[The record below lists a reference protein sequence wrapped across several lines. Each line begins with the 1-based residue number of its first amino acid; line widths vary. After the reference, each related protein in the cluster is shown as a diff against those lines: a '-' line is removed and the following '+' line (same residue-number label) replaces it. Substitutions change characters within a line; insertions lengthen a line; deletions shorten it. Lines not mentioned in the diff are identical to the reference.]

1 MKLLRLLTILELG
14 RLRSARGR
22 IWLDVLAIFGFA
34 FATVTLLGLTAA
46 IHMFTRRV
54 DNPPETVTS
63 WFDSPADL
71 TNFMEN
77 YAVAAILAFVLM
89 LLPALALV
97 SSSASMVARS
107 RGDTL
112 RQLRLIGMSRTRAAS
127 ITLIEVGF
135 QAIIGMVFG
144 SILFFSALPLW
155 ELLSFHDQP
164 VSASEIVLP
173 LGAWL
178 TVYQVI
184 LFVTLP
190 SAVLSLSNLK
200 LVRRLAVDRGPER
213 LVSLR
218 GTFLGLIL
226 LGLISVLV
234 YHMEGLHSALEV
246 TVLVVIIGVFFI
258 IIGPLLVVGLGYIER
273 LSKNPV
279 CLLAGSHH
287 ISSPRETWNAVAPV
301 SVLMLAAIVFSAGT
315 SSFST
320 ETISPTAEFVFRHDL
335 FIGFNVTIIA
345 ALFVGAVA
353 TALSQ
358 GASILNRQAEAESLL
373 VMGIP
378 IRVVHRARLMETV
391 APLVVMMLIGL
402 TSGVILSW
410 ADLPSITWGWDI
422 IFGVI
427 FVFGFA
433 VFLSVVLNRLLHPL
447 QLSVLREDARSHI
460 QVT

>member
-46 IHMFTRRV
+46 LHMFDGRV
-54 DNPPETVTS
+54 NNPPETVVS
-63 WFDSPADL
+63 WFDTPEEVTS
-71 TNFMEN
+71 FMEN

-127 ITLIEVGF
+127 IILLEVSF
-135 QAIIGMVFG
+135 QAIIGMTFG

-164 VSASEIVLP
+164 VSASEIVIP
-173 LGAWL
+173 AGYWL
-178 TVYQVI
+178 SVYQII
-184 LFVTLP
+184 LLVTLP
-190 SAVLSLSNLK
+190 SAILSLSNLK
-200 LVRRLAVDRGPER
+200 LVRRLGTDRGPER
-213 LVSLR
+213 LISLR
-218 GTFLGLIL
+218 GMLFALALI
-226 LGLISVLV
+226 GFISVLV
-234 YHMEGLHSALEV
+234 YRVEGLHSALNI
-246 TVLVVIIGVFFI
+246 TLLVILIGTIFFI
-258 IIGPLLVVGLGYIER
+258 VGPLLVVGLGYVER
-273 LSKNPV
+273 LTRNPV

-301 SVLMLAAIVFSAGT
+301 SVLMLAAIVFSAD
-315 SSFST
+315 SSFFIVGT
-320 ETISPTAEFVFRHDL
+320 PPPPADFVFRHDI
-335 FIGFNVTIIA
+335 FIGINVTIIA

-353 TALSQ
+353 TALAQ
-358 GASILNRQAEAESLL
+358 GASILNRQTEAESLL
-373 VMGIP
+373 IMGIP
-378 IRVVHRARLMETV
+378 MRVVHRARLMETV
-391 APLVVMMLIGL
+391 APLIVMMLIGL
-402 TSGVILSW
+402 ILGVILSW
-410 ADLPSITWGWDI
+410 ADLPTITWGWDI

-433 VFLSVVLNRLLHPL
+433 VFLSFVLNRLLHPL
-447 QLSVLREDARSHI
+447 QLSVLREDTRSHT

>member
-46 IHMFTRRV
+46 LHMFEGRI
-54 DNPPETVTS
+54 DNPPETVLS
-63 WFDSPADL
+63 WFDTPEDVTL
-71 TNFMEN
+71 FMEN
-77 YAVAAILAFVLM
+77 YAIAAILALVLM

-127 ITLIEVGF
+127 IILLEVSF
-135 QAIIGMVFG
+135 QSIIGMAFG

-164 VSASEIVLP
+164 VSASEIVIP
-173 LGAWL
+173 AGYWIS
-178 TVYQVI
+178 VYQII
-184 LFVTLP
+184 LLVTLP

-200 LVRRLAVDRGPER
+200 LVRRLSAERGPER
-213 LVSLR
+213 LISLR
-218 GTFLGLIL
+218 GVLFALAL
-226 LGLISVLV
+226 LGFISVLV
-234 YHMEGLHSALEV
+234 YRVEGLHSALNI
-246 TVLVVIIGVFFI
+246 TLLVILIGTFFFVV
-258 IIGPLLVVGLGYIER
+258 GPLLVVGLGYVER
-273 LSKNPV
+273 LSRNPV
-279 CLLAGSHH
+279 CVLAGSHH

-301 SVLMLAAIVFSAGT
+301 SVLMLAAIVFSAD
-315 SSFST
+315 SSFFT
-320 ETISPTAEFVFRHDL
+320 VGTPPPADFIFRHDI
-335 FIGFNVTIIA
+335 FIGINVTIIA

-353 TALSQ
+353 TALAQ
-358 GASILNRQAEAESLL
+358 GASILNRQIEAESLL
-373 VMGIP
+373 IMGIP
-378 IRVVHRARLMETV
+378 MRVVHRARLMETV
-391 APLVVMMLIGL
+391 APLIVMMLIGL
-402 TSGVILSW
+402 ILGVIVSW
-410 ADLPSITWGWDI
+410 ADLPTITWGWDI

-433 VFLSVVLNRLLHPL
+433 VFLSFMLNRLLHPL